1 MKNIKL
7 SDYIYTLPPEKIAS
21 YGLEQR
27 DQSKLLLYHGGQI
40 QHRHF
45 FQIPELLPSEA
56 SLFFNNTKVIQA
68 RLILKR
74 KTGAII
80 EVFLLAPADSKLS
93 IYDTLN
99 YTKNVDYKC
108 MIGNLKKWK
117 EGEILRE
124 KISIN
129 GVQIEIE
136 CQLLDKFNNLVRIS
150 WDNPKMTFGEMID
163 NIGHTPLPPYIKRP
177 DEDNDK
183 QRYQTVYSRF
193 PGAVTAPTA
202 GLHFTNEILKS
213 LAEEGISSEQ
223 LTLHVSAGTFQ
234 PIKDENVTD
243 HPMHSEQIILT
254 EQNLKGI
261 INSKYTIAVGTT
273 AMRTL
278 ESTYWYGVQL
288 LLENNTLF
296 HIEKLAPYQH
306 KKENLPD
313 LDQSIQA
320 ILDHMDKNN
329 LRSIKGDT
337 EIFIIPG
344 YEFKV
349 CNGLITN
356 FHQPGSTLI
365 LLVAAFIGENWQN
378 IYKEALEKNYRFLS
392 YGDSSLLLRQQNN
405 LI

>member
-1 MKNIKL
+1 MKNINL
-7 SDYIYTLPPEKIAS
+7 SDYTYTLPPEKIAS

-40 QHRHF
+40 HHRHF

-124 KISIN
+124 KINID
-129 GVQIEIE
+129 GVQIEIG
-136 CQLLDKFNNLVRIS
+136 CQLIKKLNNHVRIS
-150 WDNPKMTFGEMID
+150 WNNQNISFSEIID

-177 DEDNDK
+177 DEEYDK
-183 QRYQTVYSRF
+183 QRYQTVYSQL
-193 PGAVTAPTA
+193 PGAVAAPTA
-202 GLHFTNEILKS
+202 GLHFTNEILSS
-213 LAEEGISSEQ
+213 LAEKGISSEQ

-234 PIKDENVTD
+234 PIKEENVTD

-254 EQNLKGI
+254 QQNLKGI
-261 INSKYTIAVGTT
+261 RDSKYTIAVGTT

-288 LLENNTLF
+288 LLDGNSRF
-296 HIEKLAPYQH
+296 HIEKLAPYQY
-306 KKENLPD
+306 KSQDLPD
-313 LDQSIQA
+313 LAQSMQA
-320 ILDHMDKNN
+320 ILDHMQKSN
-329 LRSIKGDT
+329 LQTIKGNT

-365 LLVAAFIGENWQN
+365 LLIAAFIGEDWQN
-378 IYKEALEKNYRFLS
+378 IYKEALEKKYRFLS
-392 YGDSSLLLRQQNN
+392 YGDSSLLFKQRNN